1 MLEQIVFYVLAAGAI
16 ISALLVITRR
26 NAVYSAIFLVACF
39 CCIAG
44 IYVLLNAQF
53 LAAAQVIVYA
63 GAIMVLFIFVIM
75 LLRADSPL
83 ACAESMSFQRILGF
97 AFAIVLLFQIGYIV
111 KKFVLTAPQGDFA
124 PEKIAAAGNVET
136 VGEILF
142 TRFVYPFEVISI
154 LLLAAMIGAVVLA
167 KRKL

>member
-1 MLEQIVFYVLAAGAI
+1 MLEQIVFYVLATGVVV
-16 ISALLVITRR
+16 SALLVITRR
-26 NAVYSAIFLVACF
+26 NAVYSAVFLVACF

-63 GAIMVLFIFVIM
+63 GAIMVLFVFAIM

-83 ACAESMSFQRILGF
+83 ACAETMSFQRIFGF
-97 AFAIVLLFQIGYIV
+97 AFAVVLLFQVGHIV
-111 KKFVLTAPQGDFA
+111 KKFVISAPMGDFP
-124 PEKIAAAGNVET
+124 PEKVAAAGNIET
-136 VGEILF
+136 VGLILF
-142 TRFVYPFEVISI
+142 TKYVYPFEVISI